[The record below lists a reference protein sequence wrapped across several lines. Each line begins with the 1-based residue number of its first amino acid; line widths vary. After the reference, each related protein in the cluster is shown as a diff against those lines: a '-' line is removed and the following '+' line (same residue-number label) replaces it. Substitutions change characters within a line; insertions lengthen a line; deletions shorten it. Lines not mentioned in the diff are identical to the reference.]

1 MRELQVKFYLGQYE
15 DYSLGDNTSD
25 SSEELLR
32 QGEGQYV
39 QDFGEGGVHAIRH
52 IFFCRSFLLVTGLVI
67 TMKDFSAFLYM
78 R

>member
-52 IFFCRSFLLVTGLVI
+52 IFFAEVFC
-67 TMKDFSAFLYM
+67 
-78 R
+78 

>member
-39 QDFGEGGVHAIRH
+39 QDFGEGGVHAIKH
-52 IFFCRSFLLVTGLVI
+52 PS
-67 TMKDFSAFLYM
+67 
-78 R
+78 